1 MLLDPEAFTL
11 GCRMIER
18 HIRTRADAAWS
29 TEDFKLKFVS
39 FSADFP
45 EVSTPQFLWACERW
59 IQAATGEFLRFPTWR
74 QLMAPL
80 YRCDAGLP
88 NRAWGFKPD
97 LPRSLQPTRQQ
108 LAMLPSGSGPSPPD
122 GAENPAAYRLVAAGS
137 DGQRLLPP
145 AGPVPRGLTPERYRQ
160 HLQEQARLRKQQRQ
174 GSHASAS

>member
-1 MLLDPEAFTL
+1 MLLDPEAFTR

-39 FSADFP
+39 FGTDFP

-74 QLMAPL
+74 QLMVPL
-80 YRCDAGLP
+80 YRCQGGMP
-88 NRAWGFKPD
+88 NRAWGFKED

-108 LAMLPSGSGPSPPD
+108 LAMLPPGSNPIPPD
-122 GAENPAAYRLVAAGS
+122 GAENPAAYHLVAAGS

-145 AGPVPRGLTPERYRQ
+145 ADPVPRGLTPEKYRE
-160 HLQEQARLRKQQRQ
+160 HLQEQARLRKQQKQ
-174 GSHASAS
+174 GAHASAP